1 MPHPTIRAA
10 IGEMNAG
17 KAFAPR
23 VRKNILIIFRLKID
37 VLAAGHPKAI
47 VST

>member
-1 MPHPTIRAA
+1 MPQPTIGAA
-10 IGEMNAG
+10 IGETNAA
-17 KAFAPR
+17 KAFAPCA
-23 VRKNILIIFRLKID
+23 RKNILMIFRLKID